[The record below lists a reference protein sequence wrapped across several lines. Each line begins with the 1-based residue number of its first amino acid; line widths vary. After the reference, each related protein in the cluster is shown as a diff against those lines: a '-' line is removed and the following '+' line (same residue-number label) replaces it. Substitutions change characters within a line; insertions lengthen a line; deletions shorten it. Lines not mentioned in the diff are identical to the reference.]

1 VAGPRD
7 IVVVGAGVVGCAVA
21 YELARR
27 GASVELVD
35 DRPAGSGATQAS
47 AGMLAPFLEARE
59 PGPLLDLTAR
69 GLARYDEFV
78 ARVMADSGGAVKY
91 QRTGTLEVALDS
103 SSVNGLLAMIE
114 TLRERGVRAEWYDAA
129 ALRELEP
136 AISPIARGGLLIPD
150 HGAVSASELTRALVI
165 GARRHG
171 AQVIERGRAR
181 RIVARD
187 GEVRVETERGSL
199 TADAVVIAAGSWSGQ
214 IEIDGARARVP
225 VTPIRGQLLHLTW
238 ADDPPSRVL
247 WSERCY
253 VVPWSDQTVLVGATV
268 EDAGFDERTTVEGV
282 RLLLDASCE
291 LLPSSCHATFT
302 AARVGLRPKTPD
314 FLPVIGWSSASPS
327 VMYATGHYR
336 NGVLLAPLTAE
347 LVADAMLDGR
357 LDPLLEFTSPS
368 RFGSL

>member
-1 VAGPRD
+1 VTAPRD

-47 AGMLAPFLEARE
+47 AGMLAPFIEARE

-69 GLARYDEFV
+69 GLQRYDEFV
-78 ARVMADSGGAVKY
+78 ARVLADSGASVKY
-91 QRTGTLEVALDS
+91 RRAGTIEVALEE
-103 SSVNGLLAMIE
+103 SSVAGLFGLTT
-114 TLRERGVRAEWYDAA
+114 TLKERGVGCEWLDAA
-129 ALRELEP
+129 AARALEP
-136 AISPIARGGLLIPD
+136 LLSPLVRGGLLIPD
-150 HGAVSASELTRALVI
+150 HGAVSASELTRALVVA
-165 GARRHG
+165 ARRHG

-181 RIVARD
+181 RVSARG

-214 IEIDGARARVP
+214 VEIDGARARVP

-238 ADDPPSRVL
+238 PDEPPSRVL
-247 WSERCY
+247 WSEHCY
-253 VVPWSDQTVLVGATV
+253 IVPWSDQTVLVGATV

-282 RLLLDASCE
+282 RRLLDASCD
-291 LLPSSCHATFT
+291 LLPATCHATFT
-302 AARVGLRPKTPD
+302 AARAGLRPRTPD
-314 FLPVIGWSSASPS
+314 HLPVIGWSPASPS

-357 LDPLLEFTSPS
+357 IDPLLALTSPA
-368 RFGSL
+368 RFGDL

>member
-69 GLARYDEFV
+69 GLQRYDEFV
-78 ARVMADSGGAVKY
+78 ARVSADSAVAVKY
-91 QRTGTLEVALDS
+91 QRSGTLEVALQES
-103 SSVNGLLAMIE
+103 TVRGLSELAT
-114 TLRERGVRAEWYDAA
+114 TLHRRGVSCEWHDAA
-129 ALRELEP
+129 AVRALEP
-136 AISPIARGGLLIPD
+136 AISSLALGGLLIPD
-150 HGAVSASELTRALVI
+150 HGAVLAHELTRALVV

-181 RIVARD
+181 RISTQA

-214 IEIDGARARVP
+214 IEIDGARTRVP

-247 WSERCY
+247 WSEHCY
-253 VVPWSDQTVLVGATV
+253 VVPWADQTVLVGATV

-282 RLLLDASCE
+282 RRLLDASCD
-291 LLPSSCHATFT
+291 LLPGSCRATFT
-302 AARVGLRPKTPD
+302 AARVGLRPSTPD
-314 FLPVIGWSSASPS
+314 HLPVIGWSPSSPT

-357 LDPLLEFTSPS
+357 IDPLLESTSPA
-368 RFGSL
+368 RFGDL

>member
-1 VAGPRD
+1 MAAPRD

-47 AGMLAPFLEARE
+47 AGMLAPFIEARE
-59 PGPLLDLTAR
+59 PGPLLELTAR
-69 GLARYDEFV
+69 GLQRYDEFV
-78 ARVMADSGGAVKY
+78 ARVLADSAVTIKY
-91 QRTGTLEVALDS
+91 QRTGTLEVALDE
-103 SSVNGLLAMIE
+103 SSVRGLVELAR
-114 TLRERGVRAEWYDAA
+114 TLRGQGVRCEWHDAA
-129 ALRELEP
+129 AVRGLEP
-136 AISPIARGGLLIPD
+136 ALSPTVCGGLLIPD

-171 AQVIERGRAR
+171 ARVIERGRAR
-181 RIVARD
+181 RVAARG

-199 TADAVVIAAGSWSGQ
+199 DADAVVIAAGSWSGQ

-238 ADDPPSRVL
+238 PDEPPSRVL

-253 VVPWSDQTVLVGATV
+253 MVPWTDQTVLVGATV
-268 EDAGFDERTTVEGV
+268 EDAGFDERPTVEGV
-282 RLLLDASCE
+282 RQLLDASCE
-291 LLPSSCHATFT
+291 LLPGSCRATFT
-302 AARVGLRPKTPD
+302 AARAGLRPRTPD
-314 FLPVIGWSSASPS
+314 HLPVIGWSPASPS

-357 LDPLLEFTSPS
+357 LDPLLELTSPA
-368 RFGSL
+368 RFGGL